1 MNIKS
6 ITEVYELPKN
16 FVDVASMSIINVLVD
31 SFISQVSMLKE
42 VDININTIT
51 VDVLHE
57 LVPILLINVSKRLV
71 RINYG

>member
-1 MNIKS
+1 
-6 ITEVYELPKN
+6 
-16 FVDVASMSIINVLVD
+16 
-31 SFISQVSMLKE
+31 MLKE